1 MAIIPAHLLDQN
13 KANPPGVE
21 ILGSLSRFRRRNRI
35 SSSLVSSSI
44 KCKIRHFHV
53 AVVQKR
59 QRCTKKCEARA
70 KLLFFLPNLLFF
82 DFLVAIASSD
92 RKVPIDRNA
101 LTDRT
106 ALCLT
111 KSLTEFTFT
120 YLDNL

>member
-35 SSSLVSSSI
+35 SPSLVLFSI
-44 KCKIRHFHV
+44 KCKIKPFHV

-59 QRCTKKCEARA
+59 QRCPKKFEASA
-70 KLLFFLPNLLFF
+70 KLLFFLLNLLLF
-82 DFLVAIASSD
+82 DCLVTIASLD

-101 LTDRT
+101 ML
-106 ALCLT
+106 
-111 KSLTEFTFT
+111 
-120 YLDNL
+120 